1 MIHGSSFYI
10 HMHRNL
16 CKVYF
21 CSQGVGVKYCV
32 IGVYGV
38 STFDDYQ
45 AVYYRH
51 VDGFAEAKRREI
63 SERLYN
69 ALPLK

>member
-16 CKVYF
+16 YKVYF

-32 IGVYGV
+32 IGVWRV
-38 STFDDYQ
+38 SIYL
-45 AVYYRH
+45 
-51 VDGFAEAKRREI
+51 DGGKMQELAITKEHYEEQIK
-63 SERLYN
+63 
-69 ALPLK
+69 ALQCNVVEVI

>member
-38 STFDDYQ
+38 STYLDGGKMKELAITKEHYEEQ
-45 AVYYRH
+45 IKALQCNAVE
-51 VDGFAEAKRREI
+51 VI
-63 SERLYN
+63 
-69 ALPLK
+69 

>member
-16 CKVYF
+16 YKVYF

-38 STFDDYQ
+38 FTYLDGGKMQ
-45 AVYYRH
+45 ELAITEEYYEELKEQIR
-51 VDGFAEAKRREI
+51 A
-63 SERLYN
+63 
-69 ALPLK
+69 ALGEKYI